1 MAATTTGVEA
11 IVAKVLKAAADF
23 REIAENVPTAD
34 PAVQFYSCGWPRPI
48 GPILKRKEQ
57 EKLREEQEKLKKQ
70 QEKLKEQQEKLK
82 EGHSSLIEARGHFE
96 AEKRTAEDV
105 LRNLRLSEGKQ
116 SFLCVIASGIA
127 SCPSKWW
134 KLLASLIS
142 CRVNDVL
149 MLLLKQK
156 EKELERYKTA
166 IRSRKNALEDRET
179 QASLM
184 DTEVKLRVETL
195 QQHEESIK
203 SGIEQKATD
212 QMTRLISQ
220 LQLDQLP
227 TQSIAAASSKFT
239 RIEDCIAETEEAI
252 INRLNALERSLQE
265 KDDWKRLGEK

>member
-34 PAVQFYSCGWPRPI
+34 PAVQFYRWALIINLRLAEADRANTQAKVCSYFWHEQEKLRE
-48 GPILKRKEQ
+48 EQ
-57 EKLREEQEKLKKQ
+57 EKLREEQEKLKKQQEKLKEQ

-105 LRNLRLSEGKQ
+105 LRNLRLSE
-116 SFLCVIASGIA
+116 
-127 SCPSKWW
+127 
-134 KLLASLIS
+134 ASLMS
-142 CRVNDVL
+142 CL
-149 MLLLKQK
+149 QK